1 MQEYLELSNEEFEH
15 IKTLFNKKAT
25 YYKTLMDCYKD
36 DRGLSRRTDPVK
48 SGRFLM
54 KVSIHSISN
63 DKKV

>member
-1 MQEYLELSNEEFEH
+1 MNLRIILDGTFGKVPGEW
-15 IKTLFNKKAT
+15 IPPR
-25 YYKTLMDCYKD
+25 MDCYRD